1 MSDNDTTRPFP
12 PAASEPDATEVLFAQ
27 QAPEPSSGTPPYG
40 DPGTGAFPQR
50 DSTPWNTVGDSR
62 PTTTPARRRPR
73 FGTILWGVILLVFAA
88 FMVTNALVP
97 FVLDAGTW
105 LIGALVAAGVVLVIA
120 GIAAAVRSGD

>member
-1 MSDNDTTRPFP
+1 MSDNDTTRPIP
-12 PAASEPDATEVLFAQ
+12 PAFPASEPDATEVLFPTAQ
-27 QAPEPSSGTPPYG
+27 P
-40 DPGTGAFPQR
+40 
-50 DSTPWNTVGDSR
+50 
-62 PTTTPARRRPR
+62 TPARRRPR

-120 GIAAAVRSGD
+120 GIAAAVRSSD